1 MLSVDKY
8 NSCRGL
14 ANGYKPLLNH
24 RDHRHDLDLGSM
36 LTNGGFNNSPL
47 FTDSCCYG
55 NSIYDPIQSGVTSY
69 MEIEADDVPGYPIL
83 MLHYGQVSTDIVLL
97 RLTKIETE
105 KVSKCKR

>member
-1 MLSVDKY
+1 
-8 NSCRGL
+8 
-14 ANGYKPLLNH
+14 
-24 RDHRHDLDLGSM
+24 
-36 LTNGGFNNSPL
+36 
-47 FTDSCCYG
+47 
-55 NSIYDPIQSGVTSY
+55 